1 MNVLVNAYACRP
13 SAGSEGGMTWRWI
26 EGLAKLHVNLYVI
39 TEGEWKEEIDNAVA
53 QSEYKDCMHFYY
65 NPVSERIRE
74 MCWNQGDYRFYYY
87 YRKWQK
93 KTFEIAKT
101 IISEHHIDIIH
112 HLNMI
117 GFREPGDLWKIEGVP
132 YIWGPIGG
140 MSYVPLNYLKK
151 SSLKTQGKYI
161 FKNIASQIQFRYSS
175 RVRRA
180 FGRSDVL
187 ICANQNSYG
196 LIKKHYPQK
205 KVVLINETGCSNEGS
220 SKLIEKHK
228 DSFDILW
235 VGRFIPT
242 KMLDLTLT
250 VIKELANLPNLKVH
264 IVGELKASDIT
275 SYYKD
280 KAKELGIE
288 NLCDWLGWV
297 SHEEVQAL
305 MKESDLL
312 FFPSVVEGTPH
323 VVLESIANNL
333 PIVCFDTCGQGDVV
347 DERIGIKI
355 PVSSPEDSI
364 YKFVEAI
371 SGLYHDRKLLRELR
385 VNCND
390 RKKELSWDRKIE
402 HVYSIYKSC
411 LKNGCPE

>member
-1 MNVLVNAYACRP
+1 MNVIVNAYACRP
-13 SAGSEGGMTWRWI
+13 GAGSEGGMTWRWI
-26 EGLAKLHVNLYVI
+26 EGLAKHHVHLYVI
-39 TEGEWKEEIDNAVA
+39 TEGEWRDEIDAAVCA
-53 QSEYKDCMHFYY
+53 SPYQQYLHFYY
-65 NPVSERIRE
+65 NPVSDKIRV

-93 KTFEIAKT
+93 KTLEIAKT

-140 MSYVPLNYLKK
+140 MSYVPLNYLKDY
-151 SSLKTQGKYI
+151 SLKTKGKYL
-161 FKNIASQIQFRYSS
+161 FKNLASMFQFRCSY

-180 FGRSDVL
+180 FKRSVVL
-187 ICANQNSYG
+187 ICANQNSYKI
-196 LIKKHYPQK
+196 IKNKYSQK
-205 KVVLINETGCSNEGS
+205 EVVLINETGCSYEGPLRLPNV
-220 SKLIEKHK
+220 KKN
-228 DSFDILW
+228 SFDILW

-250 VIKELANLPNLKVH
+250 VIKELAKLPNLKVH
-264 IVGELKASDIT
+264 IVGESKTPETNVFYKEKARQ
-275 SYYKD
+275 
-280 KAKELGIE
+280 LGIE
-288 NLCDWLGWV
+288 NLCDWRGWV
-297 SHEEVQAL
+297 SHEEVQTL

-323 VVLESIANNL
+323 VVLEAIANNL
-333 PIVCFDTCGQGDVV
+333 PVVCLDVCGQGDVV
-347 DERIGIKI
+347 DDRIGVKI
-355 PVSSPEDSI
+355 PASRPEESI
-364 YKFVEAI
+364 FKFVEAI

-390 RKKELSWDRKIE
+390 RKKELSWERKIE
-402 HVYSIYKSC
+402 QIYSIYKSC
-411 LKNGCPE
+411 LENGSL